1 MPRIFAHRGLS
12 AIAPENTLAAIVPC
26 AKHGVTWFETD
37 VDIIGDGTPVLLH
50 DTSLDRTTNRSGS
63 MYNLT
68 KADLETVDA
77 GAWFGKEF
85 AGERI
90 PTLAQLVD
98 AMNEHQ
104 LNVNLEIKSNE
115 QGAERTY
122 QLIDAIIAELARLDD
137 DREVLVSS
145 FNHLLLAEFKRRA
158 PQYRT
163 AVLFTADSLWPDWF
177 SLMQLAGAEAIHI
190 EDRNLTQPMIALG
203 KKAGVEINVYTVNSR
218 ARANE
223 LFNWGVDGIFT
234 DRAHE
239 MIDLEG

>member
-12 AIAPENTLAAIVPC
+12 GIAPENTLAAIKMC
-26 AKHGVTWFETD
+26 AEHGVTWFETD
-37 VDIIGDGTPVLLH
+37 VDIIGNGTPVLLH
-50 DTSLDRTTNRSGS
+50 DTALDRTTNRSGS
-63 MYNLT
+63 MYDLT
-68 KADLETVDA
+68 QDDLATVDA

-85 AGERI
+85 AGERV

-98 AMNEHQ
+98 VMNERK

-115 QGAERTY
+115 QGAIKTY
-122 QLIDAIIAELARLDD
+122 QLIDAVIAELARLDE

-158 PQYRT
+158 PHYKT
-163 AVLFTADSLWPDWF
+163 AALYTADTLLPDWL
-177 SLMQLAGAEAIHI
+177 SVLELAGASAIHLDNTGLTSSTVRQAKQAGI
-190 EDRNLTQPMIALG
+190 E
-203 KKAGVEINVYTVNSR
+203 VNVYTVNSR

-234 DRAHE
+234 DYAHTF
-239 MIDLEG
+239 IDLEQ